1 MEKYRPML
9 LKDFFSRFP
18 DEDSCVDYFKDIRLS
33 IGMKCPKCGGTIFKW
48 YVGSRKFQCSSC
60 GYRFPLTK
68 GTVMEQ
74 SHLSLSD
81 WFCTANMMTSIK
93 QVLSA
98 KEIQHQLEKKYYP
111 PVWLMMMKYRDIMG
125 KRDATYKLSDEVELD
140 ISFFPTSSI
149 ANVDGEDVIK
159 TQKTPVLVIAESKP
173 VDGILAE
180 YFSKLT
186 FPEYINKASRLL
198 QKEDKMN
205 IKKAVKYIKM
215 FAIPNQQY
223 DTIKPF
229 VEEAVA
235 KESRTITDGGHNLI
249 KLKELVK
256 EHIPYPETEEDVHE
270 VVKTKLPWVHII
282 TGECRSGIE
291 AIHKD
296 VDKRFLQL
304 YLNEYCWKFNRRFFR
319 DRKKEKFDLFDHLIR
334 ISAQYTSDIKWRD
347 YEKMA
352 NAINIC

>member
-1 MEKYRPML
+1 MDREISKEEIKKRRNKKIIRAGAIVLIIFTCFIIVEKWLGQSVNRADL
-9 LKDFFSRFP
+9 TFST
-18 DEDSCVDYFKDIRLS
+18 VDR
-33 IGMKCPKCGGTIFKW
+33 GTIEVSVNASGKVVPIFEEIINSPIN
-48 YVGSRKFQCSSC
+48 SRII
-60 GYRFPLTK
+60 
-68 GTVMEQ
+68 E
-74 SHLSLSD
+74 
-81 WFCTANMMTSIK
+81 
-93 QVLSA
+93 
-98 KEIQHQLEKKYYP
+98 
-111 PVWLMMMKYRDIMG
+111 
-125 KRDATYKLSDEVELD
+125 TYKKSGDAVDAGTPILKLDLQSAETDYQKGQDDEQMR
-140 ISFFPTSSI
+140 ISKLQQLK
-149 ANVDGEDVIK
+149 VDRN
-159 TQKTPVLVIAESKP
+159 T
-173 VDGILAE
+173 
-180 YFSKLT
+180 KLT

-291 AIHKD
+291 VIHKD

>member
-18 DEDSCVDYFKDIRLS
+18 DESSCVDYFKDIRLG
-33 IGMKCPKCGGTIFKW
+33 IGMACPKCDGTDFKW
-48 YVGSRKFQCSSC
+48 YTGSRKFQCTRC

-68 GTVMEQ
+68 GAVMEQ
-74 SHLSLSD
+74 SHLSLYD
-81 WFCTANMMTSIK
+81 WFFAANMMTSIK

-149 ANVDGEDVIK
+149 VTVNGEDVIK
-159 TQKTPVLVIAESKP
+159 TQKTPALVIAESKP
-173 VDGILAE
+173 VEGILAE

-186 FPEYINKASRLL
+186 MPEYVNKASKLL
-198 QKEDKMN
+198 GKADKMN
-205 IKKAVKYIKM
+205 IKKAVQYIKM

-223 DTIKPF
+223 ETIRPF
-229 VEEAVA
+229 VEESVDAAAKAV
-235 KESRTITDGGHNLI
+235 TDGGHNLI
-249 KLKELVK
+249 RLKEIVK
-256 EHIPYPETEEDVHE
+256 EHIPYPETESEVHE
-270 VVKTKLPWVHII
+270 IVKTKLPWVHII

-296 VDKRFLQL
+296 IDERFLQL

-319 DRKKEKFDLFDHLIR
+319 DSKKERFDLFDHLIK
-334 ISAQYTSDIKWRD
+334 IAAQYTSDIKWRD
-347 YEKMA
+347 YEKMV
-352 NAINIC
+352 NAINIR

>member
-48 YVGSRKFQCSSC
+48 YVDS
-60 GYRFPLTK
+60 
-68 GTVMEQ
+68 
-74 SHLSLSD
+74 
-81 WFCTANMMTSIK
+81 
-93 QVLSA
+93 
-98 KEIQHQLEKKYYP
+98 
-111 PVWLMMMKYRDIMG
+111 
-125 KRDATYKLSDEVELD
+125 
-140 ISFFPTSSI
+140 
-149 ANVDGEDVIK
+149 
-159 TQKTPVLVIAESKP
+159 
-173 VDGILAE
+173 ILAE

-186 FPEYINKASRLL
+186 FPEYVNKASRLL

-291 AIHKD
+291 VIHKD